1 MIVGREHG
9 FGIFQQKG
17 TDPMSP
23 YEDLIYELTT
33 LQLPMTPQQRTDR
46 RTAHAATIDRILNGR
61 KMGELPLL
69 EQREIFQI
77 GMECIA
83 LEMGAP
89 AESIVHH
96 KPLKVNMGDP
106 FDCEHFADGEWH
118 KVTIA
123 RTIYDYYRPIGEYPH
138 KMEAFFADLCDPS
151 RFRNFIYR

>member
-1 MIVGREHG
+1 MFKTDIIDKAKSLEEQANSFVEDTKQLLLEENAREN
-9 FGIFQQKG
+9 
-17 TDPMSP
+17 
-23 YEDLIYELTT
+23 DLLFAAG
-33 LQLPMTPQQRTDR
+33 MNG
-46 RTAHAATIDRILNGR
+46 AHIERILNGR